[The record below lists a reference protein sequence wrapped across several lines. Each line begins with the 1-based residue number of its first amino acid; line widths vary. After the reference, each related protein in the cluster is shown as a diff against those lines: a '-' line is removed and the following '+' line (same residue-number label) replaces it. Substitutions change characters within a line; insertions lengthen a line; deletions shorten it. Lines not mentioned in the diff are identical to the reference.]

1 MTELLQ
7 QFVQHGFS
15 VVVAAYLLV
24 RMESRLDALT
34 EAIRRLQAV
43 LEVGMFCRDET
54 ASAAVPRAA
63 ATLFRGETRSGRSA
77 GRPGA

>member
-43 LEVGMFCRDET
+43 LEAGSFCRNEM
-54 ASAAVPRAA
+54 ASATVPRG
-63 ATLFRGETRSGRSA
+63 ATLFQGGPRSGRST
-77 GRPGA
+77 GGQGA

>member
-34 EAIRRLQAV
+34 DAIRRLQAV
-43 LEVGMFCRDET
+43 LETGMFRSDET
-54 ASAAVPRAA
+54 TSAAVPRAG
-63 ATLFRGETRSGRSA
+63 ATLFRGEARSGRSA
-77 GRPGA
+77 GRQSA

>member
-43 LEVGMFCRDET
+43 LEAGMFRSDE
-54 ASAAVPRAA
+54 AASSAASRTG

-77 GRPGA
+77 GRQSA